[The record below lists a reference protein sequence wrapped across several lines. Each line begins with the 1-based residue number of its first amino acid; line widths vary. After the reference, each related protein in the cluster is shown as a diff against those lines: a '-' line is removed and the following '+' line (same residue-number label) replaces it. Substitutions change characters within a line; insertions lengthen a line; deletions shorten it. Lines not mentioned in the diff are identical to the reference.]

1 MCSFTGLAFSRDMDQ
16 SPCPGGRR
24 GRPRRRINIDSRFK
38 GRSAW
43 QELQNFA
50 SRGCR
55 IVAAIAGYWQA
66 PILHALLRLGSAM
79 SKISKLLQVY
89 VVEDS
94 PIIRRLLASTI
105 EAAGGELVGSSA
117 GAESAIADLST
128 LQPDLILIDLRLN
141 SGSGFDVLKA
151 LQERKLVSSAIKVV
165 LTNHANAE
173 YENLSLSL
181 GANGFFDKS
190 SETSQVLALISAL
203 AAERRRGGSRS
214 RSPERDDREN
224 HSSQN

>member
-50 SRGCR
+50 SCGCR
-55 IVAAIAGYWQA
+55 IVAAITGYWQA
-66 PILHALLRLGSAM
+66 PILHALLHLGSAM
-79 SKISKLLQVY
+79 SEISKPLQVY

-94 PIIRRLLASTI
+94 PIIRRLLASI
-105 EAAGGELVGSSA
+105 IDAAGGELVGSSA

-173 YENLSLSL
+173 YENLSVSL

-224 HSSQN
+224 HSTQN